1 MDFWGKKTVISL
13 VKIPLFSF
21 ISFNLKGK
29 KIQTSF
35 KIQNFVKGHFIK
47 HLTFHKASF
56 EHSKIHSVVIVLIYT
71 TERVYV
77 YYGGSVI

>member
-21 ISFNLKGK
+21 ISFNLKEK

-47 HLTFHKASF
+47 HLT
-56 EHSKIHSVVIVLIYT
+56 
-71 TERVYV
+71 
-77 YYGGSVI
+77 